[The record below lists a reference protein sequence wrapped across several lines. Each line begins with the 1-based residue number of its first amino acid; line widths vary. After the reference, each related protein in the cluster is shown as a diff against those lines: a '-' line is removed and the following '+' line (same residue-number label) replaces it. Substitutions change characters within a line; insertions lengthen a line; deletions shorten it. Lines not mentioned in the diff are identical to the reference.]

1 MKIPGDVLFVT
12 IVTFLTGAEGDASS
26 WLNWSWS
33 QAKTV
38 SNDAGNALYKGV
50 RELACLKVTSE
61 INFNEMTKRGF
72 RKSFCHL
79 SSSAVTPAGGR

>member
-1 MKIPGDVLFVT
+1 MT

-26 WLNWSWS
+26 WLNWSLS

-38 SNDAGNALYKGV
+38 STDAGNALYKGV

-61 INFNEMTKRGF
+61 KSFNEMT
-72 RKSFCHL
+72 RKVLGNYF
-79 SSSAVTPAGGR
+79 VI